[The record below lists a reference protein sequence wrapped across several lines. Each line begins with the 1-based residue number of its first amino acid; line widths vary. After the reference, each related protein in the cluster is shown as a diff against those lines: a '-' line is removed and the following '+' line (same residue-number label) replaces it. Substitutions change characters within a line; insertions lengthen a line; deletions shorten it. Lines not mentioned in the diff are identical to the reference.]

1 MQHSTYLIK
10 QLGETMPIKIN
21 GTNYPLPSDDG
32 QRSITLHE
40 QLMIEKEFKKPMEK
54 LFRFT
59 SISDRTMK
67 SMSEEK
73 QDEVEI
79 ERRLALFVMV
89 WIARLRAGEKLTF
102 DEATDFELNALDM
115 SDDSGDADPLVS
127 EEAKPTKE

>member
-1 MQHSTYLIK
+1 
-10 QLGETMPIKIN
+10 MPIKIN
-21 GTNYPLPSDDG
+21 GINYQLPSDDG

-40 QLMIEKEFKKPMEK
+40 QLMIEKQFKRPMEK

-59 SISDRTMK
+59 SISDRALK

-79 ERRLALFVMV
+79 ERRVALFVMV

-102 DEATDFELNALDM
+102 DEATDFELNQMDM
-115 SDDSGDADPLVS
+115 SDDSSDVDPLVP
-127 EEAKPTKE
+127 EETKPTKE

>member
-1 MQHSTYLIK
+1 
-10 QLGETMPIKIN
+10 MPIKIN
-21 GTNYPLPSDDG
+21 GTTYSLPSDDG
-32 QRSITLHE
+32 ERSITLHE
-40 QLMIEKEFKKPMEK
+40 QLLIEKEFKKPMEK

-59 SISDRTMK
+59 SISDRTLK

-102 DEATDFELNALDM
+102 DQATDFELNSLDM
-115 SDDSGDADPLVS
+115 SEDSSDADPLVPAEVQPS
-127 EEAKPTKE
+127 KE

>member
-1 MQHSTYLIK
+1 
-10 QLGETMPIKIN
+10 MPVKIN
-21 GTNYPLPSDDG
+21 GTTYLLPSDDG

-40 QLMIEKEFKKPMEK
+40 QLMIEKEFKRPMEK

-59 SISDRTMK
+59 SISDKALK
-67 SMSEEK
+67 SMNEEK

-102 DEATDFELNALDM
+102 DQATDFELNALDM
-115 SDDSGDADPLVS
+115 SDDSSDADPLAPEVT
-127 EEAKPTKE
+127 KPTKE